1 MDSDEIKGKLNRAKG
16 TVKEKLGDATDNPS
30 LEAEGAVDR
39 AKGNIQEGVGA
50 AKRKIKETVDDLT
63 DDKK

>member
-1 MDSDEIKGKLNRAKG
+1 MDSDEIKGKVNQVKG
-16 TVKEKLGDATDNPS
+16 AVKEKVGDATDNPS
-30 LEAEGAVDR
+30 LEAEGTADR
-39 AKGNIQEGVGA
+39 AKGNIQEGIGA